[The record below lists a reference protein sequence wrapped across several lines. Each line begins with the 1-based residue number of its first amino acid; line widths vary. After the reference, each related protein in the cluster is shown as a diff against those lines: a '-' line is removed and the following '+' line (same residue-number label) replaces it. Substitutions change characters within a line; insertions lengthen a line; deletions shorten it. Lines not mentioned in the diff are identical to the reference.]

1 MTDDPASI
9 AHHRKTLTLDPR
21 KDRRS
26 TAYPLDATGTTDQRR
41 RDNWSKWVKWLL
53 DELINRVPPLGP
65 ITPFVD
71 ATNHLV
77 GFKDAGGTTIKSWSG
92 QEADDIIYCLNALG
106 TYSPAPPP
114 PPPGG

>member
-9 AHHRKTLTLDPR
+9 AHHRKTLAIDPR

-26 TAYPLDATGTTDQRR
+26 MAYPLDATGSTDQRR
-41 RDNWSKWVKWLL
+41 RDNFSKWWKYFL
-53 DELINRVPPLGP
+53 DEFIKRVPPLGP

-92 QEADDIIYCLNALG
+92 TEADDIIYCIDALG
-106 TYSPAPPP
+106 LLEPAPPP
-114 PPPGG
+114 GGGG